1 MEIPTYPYD
10 QEYKGLP
17 FVYQRILFIDKCFR
31 QHLARYV
38 DKIVTF
44 SDYDI
49 IWNRPTIRIS
59 NGIDFSEIPLRGPKN
74 DTAHSLQLIAVATMH
89 PWHGFDRVIA
99 LSLIPI

>member
-59 NGIDFSEIPLRGPKN
+59 NGINFIGIVSASFPQGFALPK
-74 DTAHSLQLIAVATMH
+74 SISAVAS
-89 PWHGFDRVIA
+89 PVASPQR
-99 LSLIPI
+99 